1 MSQHNKDKKY
11 SLNAQQQRAVE
22 TIDGPVMVIAGPGTG
37 KTQVLSARI
46 AQILKQT
53 DMQPQNILALT
64 FTESAAHTMRQRLV
78 EMIGPTGMFAQISTF
93 HSFCQSVLREFP
105 DYFFL
110 DRDAQPLTDSER
122 YDVVEH
128 ILDTVQLETLKP
140 LNQHYFYLKDIL
152 KVISDLKR
160 EGVGVEKYRELVTQN
175 VPKTEKILLKQRE
188 LAEVYAAY
196 ETELKERKRYDFD
209 DMIALVN
216 QSFSQY
222 PDLLSEYQE
231 RLQYILVDE
240 YQDTNTAQNQLVF
253 QLASFWGEAA
263 NIFVVGDPHQSIYRF
278 QGASTENIFSFAHL
292 YPKATVITLN
302 EGYRCPQVVYDAAY
316 GSMQLAASIQSDYE
330 QSATLNEVFASLQ
343 KPLKRVAEE
352 KTTEKPL
359 IIWSAQSQ
367 TTELCS
373 VAEKIQQLL
382 SRQVSPSEIAI
393 LYRTNR
399 EAVEAT
405 QVLQSFGIPYFLEAG
420 GDALNSE
427 PIKELLHLFTCVV
440 QLRSGAGEE
449 LLFQALSPR
458 WMQLDALTLF
468 QLVRHAARN
477 KMPLSTVL
485 QQEAEILRKAA
496 DKDGWT
502 LDVAHYEAIRRSF
515 NLLIQWGSADSSM
528 TLPELFSQIITESG
542 FMAFLKTKD
551 ANPAVFLALKTVFDH
566 LQRLVKEDHSYR
578 LADFLKK
585 ITVMQSH
592 GLTLPLETVNS
603 ATEAVCLSTVHKAKG
618 REWEYVFIIHCI
630 DGVWGNGRSRE
641 MLPLPE
647 GVLQYTQLSK
657 KEKNDD
663 DRRLFYV
670 AMTRAKKQVSISFPQ
685 TVVSDTKTSPVTA
698 SLFVHELKEIL
709 GEHEIAIE
717 EKTEA
722 QIQQLIQKLVAP
734 LAVVPA
740 SEKMASFFKKVVTE
754 FKLSVTALNN
764 YLKDPEY
771 FVYNDLLK
779 LPQAKAPY
787 LAFGTAVHSAL
798 ENVYKQ
804 MLAGNSD
811 DLHGVAQRTFEQQL
825 VKEIMTADEL
835 PRRLAYGRE
844 VLSAYLNHYDVHS
857 SQAWQTERVFGS
869 GFTKTILDDIP
880 LTGRID
886 RFDWVDTEQKL
897 VRVVDYK
904 TGAAKTVNEIEGK
917 TQSAGLSPREK
928 ELPESIRGAYKRQ
941 LLFYK
946 LLTELDQTFKPAV
959 VNGVF
964 DFIEP
969 DKTRGTFVQREFEL
983 LDADVKDLKELV
995 RVVMKEIRELKFL
1008 EVISTPAAQNIRL

>member
-1 MSQHNKDKKY
+1 MSQQNKDNKY
-11 SLNAQQQRAVE
+11 ILNAQQQRAVE

-53 DMQPQNILALT
+53 DMLPQNILALT

-128 ILDTVQLETLKP
+128 IIDTEKLDALKP
-140 LNQHYFYLKDIL
+140 LNQNYFYLKDIL
-152 KVISDLKR
+152 KAVSDLKR
-160 EGVGVEKYRELVTQN
+160 EGVTVEKYRELVAQSA
-175 VPKTEKILLKQRE
+175 PKTEKILQKQRE

-196 ETELKERKRYDFD
+196 EAQLRERKRYDFD
-209 DMIALVN
+209 DMIVLVS
-216 QSFSQY
+216 QAFSQH

-278 QGASTENIFSFAHL
+278 QGASTENIFSFARL
-292 YPKATVITLN
+292 YPHATVITLN
-302 EGYRCPQVVYDAAY
+302 QGYRCPQVVYDAAH
-316 GSMQLAASIQSDYE
+316 GSMQLAASIQSDYV
-330 QSATLNEVFASLQ
+330 QSTSLSEVLASLQ
-343 KPLKRVAEE
+343 VPLKRVAEE

-373 VAEKIQQLL
+373 IAEKIQQLL
-382 SRQVSPSEIAI
+382 ERQVAPSQIAI

-399 EAVEAT
+399 EAVEAA
-405 QVLQSFGIPYFLEAG
+405 QVLQSFGIPYFLETG
-420 GDALNSE
+420 SDALSSE
-427 PIKELLHLFTCVV
+427 PIKELLLLFTCVV
-440 QLRSGAGEE
+440 QLRAGAGEE
-449 LLFQALSPR
+449 YIFQALAPR
-458 WMQLDALTLF
+458 WMQLDTLTLF
-468 QLVRHAARN
+468 QIVRHAARS

-485 QQEAEILRKAA
+485 QQDAEILRKAA
-496 DKDGWT
+496 DKNGWT
-502 LDVAHYEAIRRSF
+502 LDIAQFEAIKRSF
-515 NLLIQWGSADSSM
+515 NLLVQWGVADFSM
-528 TLPELFSQIITESG
+528 TLPELFSKIITESG
-542 FMAFLKTKD
+542 FMTFLKTKD
-551 ANPAVFLALKTVFDH
+551 ADPAVFLALKTVFDH

-585 ITVMQSH
+585 ITIMQSH

-647 GVLQYTQLSK
+647 GVLQYTQISK

-685 TVVSDTKTSPVTA
+685 TVVSDTKTALVTA
-698 SLFVHELKEIL
+698 SLFVHELNEIL
-709 GEHEIAIE
+709 GERKVVVE
-717 EKTEA
+717 EKTEV
-722 QIQQLIQKLVAP
+722 QLQQLVQKLVAP
-734 LAVVPA
+734 PAVIPS
-740 SEKMASFFKKVVTE
+740 SEKMASFFKKVVAE

-798 ENVYKQ
+798 ESVYKQ
-804 MLAGNSD
+804 LFTGNSE
-811 DLHGVAQRTFEQQL
+811 DLHEVAQRTFEQKL

-835 PRRLAYGRE
+835 PRRLAYGKE
-844 VLSAYLNHYDVHS
+844 VLSAYVNHYDLYS
-857 SQAWQTERVFGS
+857 NNAWQTERIFGS
-869 GFTKTILDDIP
+869 GFAKTILDDIP

-886 RFDWVDTEQKL
+886 RFDWVDAQHTM

-904 TGAAKTVNEIEGK
+904 TGVAKTINEIEGK
-917 TQSAGLSPREK
+917 TQSAGGSPREK

-946 LLTELDQTFKPAV
+946 LLTELDQTFKPTV
-959 VNGVF
+959 VTGVF

-983 LDADVKDLKELV
+983 LDADVGDLKELV
-995 RVVMKEIRELKFL
+995 RVVMKEIRKLKFL
-1008 EVISTPAAQNIRL
+1008 EQLKDSQTIL